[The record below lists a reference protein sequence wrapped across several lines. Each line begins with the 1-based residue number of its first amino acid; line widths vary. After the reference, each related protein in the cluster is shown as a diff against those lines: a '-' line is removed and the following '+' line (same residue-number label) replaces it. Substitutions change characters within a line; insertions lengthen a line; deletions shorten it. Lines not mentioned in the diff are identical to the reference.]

1 MGKKWESVR
10 KTGEN
15 FERKEKEMREKQDGC
30 WMLRTTMNMHDAAA
44 CLGSRVNF
52 GSSADR

>member
-15 FERKEKEMREKQDGC
+15 FERKEKEMREVKEKIEGTG
-30 WMLRTTMNMHDAAA
+30 WMLDAKNDNEHA
-44 CLGSRVNF
+44 
-52 GSSADR
+52 